1 MGDGWYVGEG
11 DGFTEKGLGVAL
23 FGNGGGESTLGDF
36 VGCVSGQIGI
46 PVDGLG
52 VFGAFEGFAVDGFR
66 VGGLFLVGMIVG
78 FLLTGQGV
86 GFLLFG
92 LFIVGQ
98 IVGAGVQM
106 YPVGVDVGTLVGDGD
121 GLNEGSGVGE

>member
-1 MGDGWYVGEG
+1 MVG
-11 DGFTEKGLGVAL
+11 K
-23 FGNGGGESTLGDF
+23 
-36 VGCVSGQIGI
+36 
-46 PVDGLG
+46 
-52 VFGAFEGFAVDGFR
+52 
-66 VGGLFLVGMIVG
+66 IVG
-78 FLLTGQGV
+78 RLLTRLRF